1 MDKQVLIHS
10 VDTSFFYDDKELKI
24 HNKLKR
30 LFVLK
35 SQIKKRIHKA
45 KNDYEKLKL
54 QRHYTYFNKRIEKLK
69 ELLKYQ
75 LTLHKGIRTLDDT
88 LLSKKTYISVFDSV
102 LTRTLGLT
110 PDKLSDDLMV
120 VQTYYFKVL
129 EDIILNGYMYKN
141 ERYVCFTASAG
152 QIRTKKTVFI
162 KEAVFKRHFNSLT
175 CGLSIDQINEQG
187 GVNINKYL
195 AYLALCNSATDEWT
209 DFDISKAIVVDD
221 METTVRSVVDYIDDS
236 TYEITRKEMDILI
249 SHTDGCGMML
259 PRMNKRSMMVRLP
272 WIKGLL
278 VPFPFD
284 KFVREANR
292 NGDGNKYGV
301 VTDIYGKQHDIIK
314 DGIEVIFTKSQFK
327 MYKYYHD
334 WQSYKDNFVKY
345 NCQAGKC
352 NEEESILTN
361 AKINYQ
367 MLQTLTD
374 MTNDELE
381 ALSKKTKDSIINIG
395 RDKET
400 MLKVLGVVKANMNKN
415 YLQQALEIYPELLSD
430 TYSKEI
436 LKNVKRSMVRDAR
449 AAKIDI
455 EGKYTFICPD
465 LYAFCQW
472 LILNEK
478 HPSGLLENGQV
489 SCRLYKDAPKLDC
502 LRSPHLYL
510 EHAVRNN
517 VITKEMT
524 RWFVTDGV
532 YTSIHDPISKI
543 LMFDVDGDKGLVCAD
558 PLLIEIAERNMQD
571 IVPLYYDMK
580 VAGKSTI
587 TNSDIYNGLK
597 AAYTGG
603 NIGVISNNITKI
615 WNSDNVNLDVIKW
628 LCMENNFTID
638 YAKTLYKLKRPKDI
652 GKQITQ
658 YTKKK
663 VPHFF
668 IYAKDKQ
675 SNEVEKSN
683 DSVVNRLSKI
693 IPNTRIN
700 FEAANLGKFN
710 YKMLLSCNDIAID
723 NDIIALYTELD
734 LNKHFI
740 EIEANDRDFTGDNQF
755 VYRDIRNQI
764 LELNSDVHYVVDV
777 IVKYLYENKKSNHKT
792 TLWSS
797 FGDVIVSNLK
807 KNLEERYGEN
817 SIQCEVCFKR
827 IEVTGNRKKYCD
839 GCSEKI
845 REKQNREKALRYYH
859 KKSKDFTN

>member
-1 MDKQVLIHS
+1 LDKQVLIHS

-24 HNKLKR
+24 HNKLKKP
-30 LFVLK
+30 FILK
-35 SQIKKRIHKA
+35 SLIKKRIHKA
-45 KNDYEKLKL
+45 KNDEEKLKL
-54 QRHYTYFNKRIEKLK
+54 QRHYTYFNKRIKKLK

-75 LTLHKGIRTLDDT
+75 LTLHKGIRTLNDT

-110 PDKLSDDLMV
+110 PDKLTEDIMV

-141 ERYVCFTASAG
+141 EKYVCFTASAG

-162 KEAVFKRHFNSLT
+162 KEAVFKRHLNSLT
-175 CGLSIDQINEQG
+175 CGLSIDHINEQG

-195 AYLALCNSATDEWT
+195 AYLALCNSATDEWK
-209 DFDISKAIVVDD
+209 DFDISKTIVVDD

-249 SHTDGCGMML
+249 SHTDGCGMIL
-259 PRMNKRSMMVRLP
+259 PRKNKRSMMVRLP

-284 KFVREANR
+284 KFVREVNHK
-292 NGDGNKYGV
+292 GDGKKYGV
-301 VTDIYGKQHDIIK
+301 VTDIYGKQHDLIK

-327 MYKYYHD
+327 MYKYYRD

-352 NEEESILTN
+352 NEEESLLTN

-374 MTNDELE
+374 MTNDEIE
-381 ALSKKTKDSIINIG
+381 TLSKKTKESIINIG

-436 LKNVKRSMVRDAR
+436 LKNVKRSMVKDAR

-465 LYAFCQW
+465 LYAYCQW
-472 LILNEK
+472 LILGEK
-478 HPSGLLENGQV
+478 QPSGLLQNGQV
-489 SCRLYKDAPKLDC
+489 SCRLYKEAPKLDC

-517 VITKEMT
+517 IITKEMT

-587 TNSDIYNGLK
+587 TNRDIYNGLK

-615 WNSDNVNLDVIKW
+615 WNSDDLNLDVIKW

-668 IYAKDKQ
+668 MYAKDKQ
-675 SNEVEKSN
+675 SNEVEKTN
-683 DSVVNRLSKI
+683 NSVVNRLSKI

-700 FEAANLGKFN
+700 FEAANIGKFS
-710 YKMLLSCNDIAID
+710 YKMLMSCNDITID
-723 NDIIALYTELD
+723 NNIIALYTELD

-764 LELNSDVHYVVDV
+764 LELNNDVHYVVNV
-777 IVKYLYENKKSNHKT
+777 LVKYLYENKKSNHKT

-797 FGDVIVSNLK
+797 FGDIIVSNLR
-807 KNLEERYGEN
+807 KNIEERYGEN
-817 SIQCEVCFKR
+817 NTQCDSCFKR
-827 IEVTGNRKKYCD
+827 IEVKGKNHKMCNECWKQHR
-839 GCSEKI
+839 
-845 REKQNREKALRYYH
+845 REYQRLLMQERR
-859 KKSKDFTN
+859 KSKIC